1 MTCGCPHITPLRR
14 RGLGGELGSA
24 YDRCA
29 GALCCCVADVVLDPC
44 GGGQMV
50 RSDVS
55 LAAGY
60 WCLGVWVVGRRICE
74 DWSGETAG
82 E

>member
-29 GALCCCVADVVLDPC
+29 GALWFWAVVLLVC
-44 GGGQMV
+44 WI
-50 RSDVS
+50 R
-55 LAAGY
+55 AA
-60 WCLGVWVVGRRICE
+60 
-74 DWSGETAG
+74 AAK
-82 E
+82 

>member
-1 MTCGCPHITPLRR
+1 
-14 RGLGGELGSA
+14 
-24 YDRCA
+24 
-29 GALCCCVADVVLDPC
+29 VLDPC
-44 GGGQMV
+44 GGQMV

-60 WCLGVWVVGRRICE
+60 WHLGAWVVGRRICA
-74 DWSGETAG
+74 DRSGETAG